1 MILNDIFIT
10 TAVAEIDKPFFFK
23 LADNVNNALLSGM
36 DVPDLDRTDDVDF
49 FLHHLDATPG
59 HITEELLLLLF
70 VGAFQRCR
78 KGPSIHALQNL
89 TNGSVVEGS
98 DLFEYEHQFAN
109 RICYVRLGA
118 IDFFENGPAFAAVY
132 AVEKL
137 GNGSN
142 TSKRLVMG
150 VCTHGLKFLFEHGR
164 NPPNHIGRDCLQ
176 TGHTHGHV
184 RLNFSGHGIEQ
195 FRVAYGGEM
204 RENQRNRLGMFVL
217 D

>member
-23 LADNVNNALLSGM
+23 LADNVDNALLSGM

-89 TNGSVVEGS
+89 TNGSVVEGG
-98 DLFEYEHQFAN
+98 DLFEYEHQLAN
-109 RICYVRLGA
+109 RICHVRLNG
-118 IDFFENGPAFAAVY
+118 IDLFENGPAFAAIY

-137 GNGSN
+137 GNSWN
-142 TSKRLVMG
+142 TSIPVVMG
-150 VCTHGLKFLFEHGR
+150 VWSDGLKFLFEYGR
-164 NPPNHIGRDCLQ
+164 NPPNHVGRDCLQ
-176 TGHTHGHV
+176 GGHPHAHV
-184 RLNFSGHGIEQ
+184 RLDFSASSAGIDPTFEICLEIASISAS
-195 FRVAYGGEM
+195 FR
-204 RENQRNRLGMFVL
+204 
-217 D
+217 